1 MIINSEG
8 GVKQTIGQTT
18 EYKTTIDI
26 ENLDFIA
33 TLLSS
38 NLYSNPEDSFIR
50 EIVSNGWDSH
60 VEAGNTNTP
69 LLVRIKRN
77 ANYSNDITI
86 RDYGTGLSKEQ
97 FENIYCKIGTS
108 TKRNSNS
115 FLGAFGIGK
124 FSTMAVS
131 KVAYITSYY
140 NGTARLY
147 IMTKD
152 GNNITTNLVSE
163 QSTDEHNGLEIT
175 VKNVQPECYRSSIE
189 KLAFF
194 PNVYIDGYF
203 SEYNNIKI
211 KRFKYFSFATN
222 PFTEKI
228 LLGNVLYPLDS
239 KILPSELE
247 LFYNGISKSGIVFN
261 FNIGELNVTPNR
273 ESLIYNSKINELI
286 VNRIKQAKA
295 EIESIL
301 KPVVGKDY
309 DNPIEY
315 YDRSVSTFGY
325 DFIEN
330 SVVVTWGNRYIPV
343 FKAEYLDLQLTFCG
357 KKVNPNKV
365 YRIGNLR
372 PLRVKAVVN
381 YDTMWKDKFPWKA
394 NRVLD
399 NNSVPI
405 LIMKDTEKIS
415 KYIKE
420 YLLENHKNL
429 IICNNFDYTDYERN
443 YLNCYNL
450 QLIYLTDDDKFVL
463 QKCWE
468 FMQKRFI
475 NIDFDT
481 DAKFIAFRDELKKE
495 AKANKVTLNEK
506 IILHITNEGRDY
518 SYKKEF
524 YKYSDVLTFIKN
536 LKRGVLFRNLDTQQI
551 GLLANKLGYVT
562 VAANKKIVDLL
573 NKESLKCKISEDT
586 IQNNREF
593 IQYVALKHSGLGY
606 ILCDIKPN
614 FIRTL
619 PTEFQTAIKEAK
631 DVWYRVHSYYT
642 HSYVETITPN
652 EDLLN
657 LYNVIKNCYKDYST
671 LLEELNLSSDLTTR
685 DLVSYIIMKNKMYKI
700 NYDCYKTIKE
710 SKLLKALCVK

>member
-97 FENIYCKIGTS
+97 FENLYCKIGSS
-108 TKRNSNS
+108 TKRESNNYIGC
-115 FLGAFGIGK
+115 FGLGHL
-124 FSTMAVS
+124 SPLSVS
-131 KVAYITSYY
+131 KVVYVTSYY
-140 NGTARLY
+140 DGVARLY

-163 QSTDEHNGLEIT
+163 QPTDEHNGLEIT
-175 VKNVQPECYRSSIE
+175 VKNVNPENYRSSIE

-211 KRFKYFSFATN
+211 KRFKHFSFATN
-222 PFTEKI
+222 LFTEKI

-239 KILPSELE
+239 KILPSDLE
-247 LFYNGISKSGIVFN
+247 LFYNNISKSGIVFN

-301 KPVVGKDY
+301 KPIIGKDY
-309 DNPIEY
+309 DNPIKY
-315 YDRSVSTFGY
+315 YEMSTSSFGY
-325 DFIEN
+325 DFIKN
-330 SVVVTWGNRYIPV
+330 SVVNTWENRYTPN
-343 FKAEYLDLQLTFCG
+343 FKAEYLDIQLTFCG
-357 KKVNPNKV
+357 KNISPNKV

-372 PLRVKAVVN
+372 PLKIKAVVSYN
-381 YDTMWKDKFPWKA
+381 TMWKDKFPWKA
-394 NRVLD
+394 NRVID
-399 NNSVPI
+399 NNNVPI

-420 YLLENHKNL
+420 YLLENYKNL
-429 IICNNFDYTDYERN
+429 IVCTKFDYTDCERN

-450 QLIYLTDDDKFVL
+450 PFASLTDDDKFVL

-562 VAANKKIVDLL
+562 IAANKKIIDLL
-573 NKESLKCKISEDT
+573 NKEPLKCKISEDT
-586 IQNNREF
+586 IQNNKEF

-606 ILCDIKPN
+606 ILCDIRHN

-619 PTEFQTAIKEAK
+619 PTEFQTAISEAK
-631 DVWYRVHSYYT
+631 NVWNRVHSYYGCN
-642 HSYVETITPN
+642 YIENITPN

-657 LYNVIKNCYKDYST
+657 LYNVIKKCYKDYST
-671 LLEELNLSSDLTTR
+671 LLEELSLSSDLTTR